1 MASVLDTVIQQYK
14 DSGLLVRGNDG
25 QTPATSD
32 DVNTAI
38 SNIVICP
45 NKAVDPK
52 TTNLLGFLNNE
63 APSYSASLLS
73 GTNAPLLWY
82 NPDYVESF
90 KNKNKKPKC
99 MGHRTIVA
107 VVFKNDDISVRGGC
121 AWDADSNL
129 RDMGNLPNTASIN
142 KSTPASIFAQLKVF
156 NNIGNY
162 KYSPPTSNNNNPVY
176 CHDNGK
182 YLIAFDPLDGSQN
195 IDPGL
200 EVGAIFGIFSV
211 DNDENIMKNG
221 RNIVG
226 AAYALFGTT
235 MQFVI
240 AYNNNVTYEIISS
253 NDILI
258 KFNNFLRMPLFGKYY
273 CTNEANRHNRSNHAI
288 TKFFEI
294 LVEKKMSCRWGG
306 CMVQDVHRILL
317 QGGIFS
323 YPLDKKN
330 INGKLRLL
338 YECYPM
344 AYIVECAGG
353 NAYLE
358 NGSDLL
364 GKTI

>member
-1 MASVLDTVIQQYK
+1 MERIFQGIK
-14 DSGLLVRGNDG
+14 
-25 QTPATSD
+25 
-32 DVNTAI
+32 
-38 SNIVICP
+38 
-45 NKAVDPK
+45 
-52 TTNLLGFLNNE
+52 
-63 APSYSASLLS
+63 
-73 GTNAPLLWY
+73 
-82 NPDYVESF
+82 
-90 KNKNKKPKC
+90 
-99 MGHRTIVA
+99 
-107 VVFKNDDISVRGGC
+107 
-121 AWDADSNL
+121 
-129 RDMGNLPNTASIN
+129 TASSEIYRYLSHN
-142 KSTPASIFAQLKVF
+142 NVNVEKSGEKNESGDQVHQIDLVANEIVKKHLATVPEVFALASEEEENL
-156 NNIGNY
+156 
-162 KYSPPTSNNNNPVY
+162 VY

-240 AYNNNVTYEIISS
+240 AYNNNVTYEIVSS

-258 KFNNFLRMPLFGKYY
+258 KSVNLLRMPLFGKYY

-358 NGSDLL
+358 NGSHLL
-364 GKTI
+364 EKPFNLNNLHEKTDVFLMGKEVAELFSKHVHSII